1 MKRNKAIALVLSI
14 CAVLLPGGAAAQ
26 NVITRSG
33 IDNPE
38 KWINANF
45 AAGKVPPFSFAYE
58 EISSAK
64 FITEWSFSKKKLACK
79 ESGTVAYIISYTNPE
94 GTLRVSCDIKGYKD
108 SRAVEWSLRFKN
120 ISRYNTSKIA
130 VIKSADYKF
139 SEPSAAGFTA
149 QYLKGCNGATDDF
162 QMETFDLR
170 AGVIKD
176 YAPLQGLSGKGE
188 SLPFYNIISRGA
200 DSGLALAVGWS
211 GRWCVELRGVTS
223 LEYKVFA
230 GLENANFYLKPGE
243 EVRTPLV
250 ATVFWSG
257 SDPAAGP
264 NALRAFIKRHHSPK
278 VDGEVWTPLLG
289 GFDFGSPDPCTACEC
304 LTDALARAT
313 VRRYSQ
319 FGIMPD
325 ALILDRGWNISDGD
339 FTPKEDL
346 FPDGFAALSRVVHG
360 YGSRL
365 MLRLDVERIAKGS
378 PLAEQHKEF
387 MLHGGKG
394 YKYYIYD
401 FSNAKAVDFIC
412 KYVGD
417 MMENWGVDGLVCG
430 IDGCNPAHYW
440 DLADGVD
447 RDGITEMKYIAGLW
461 RFWDYIA
468 ARFPHC
474 APELS
479 AAGERIDLETVSRS
493 LVVRSRDL
501 EENYLQSQGY
511 YLSMFL
517 PYSAASATSEQAYG
531 CRSCTGGLQ
540 YIDFSL
546 FSKGGSAAEMQK
558 RVEQWRTI
566 GRYFSEDYYPITGT
580 VPLQHDDMWIV
591 QQFHDK
597 SSDSG
602 IILAFRRNSAENITF
617 AADFRGIRSDADY
630 VLLDC
635 DTDCSV
641 TVSGRELQRGYQL
654 RLDESRS
661 SLLIKYKLK

>member
-1 MKRNKAIALVLSI
+1 MKRNRAIAFILSL
-14 CAVLLPGGAAAQ
+14 CAVLLPLGAAAQ
-26 NVITRSG
+26 SVITRSG
-33 IDNPE
+33 IENPE

-64 FITEWSFSKKKLACK
+64 FITEWRFSKKKLASK
-79 ESGTVAYIISYTNPE
+79 ESGTVAYTVSYTDPE
-94 GTLRVSCDIKGYKD
+94 GVLRVSCDIKGYKD
-108 SRAVEWSLRFKN
+108 SKAVEWSVRFKN

-130 VIKSADYKF
+130 VVKSADYKF
-139 SEPSAAGFTA
+139 SEREASGFTA
-149 QYLKGCNGATDDF
+149 QYLKGCNGAADDF

-170 AGVIKD
+170 AGVIND
-176 YAPLQGLSGKGE
+176 YAPTQGLSGKGE
-188 SLPFYNIISRGA
+188 SLPYYNIISRGA
-200 DSGLALAVGWS
+200 DAGLALAVGWS

-223 LEYKVFA
+223 LEYRVFA

-250 ATVFWSG
+250 ATVFWDG
-257 SDPAAGP
+257 SDPAAGL
-264 NALRAFIKRHHSPK
+264 NAMRAFIKKHHSPK
-278 VDGEVWTPLLG
+278 VGGAVWTPILG

-304 LTDALARAT
+304 LTDDQARAT
-313 VRRYSQ
+313 VHRYSQ

-325 ALILDRGWNISDGD
+325 ALIVDRGWNKTDGD
-339 FTPKEDL
+339 LTPKEDL
-346 FPDGFAALSRVVHG
+346 FPDGFASVSRVAHS

-365 MLRLDVERIAKGS
+365 MLRMDVERIAKGS
-378 PLAEQHKEF
+378 PLAEEHKDF

-401 FSNAKAVDFIC
+401 FSNPKAVDFIC

-417 MMENWGVDGLVCG
+417 LMESWGVDGLLCG
-430 IDGCNPAHYW
+430 IDGCNLAHYW

-447 RDGITEMKYIAGLW
+447 RDGVTEMKYVAGLW

-468 ARFPHC
+468 GRFPSC
-474 APELS
+474 ALECS
-479 AAGERIDLETVSRS
+479 ASGQRLDLETVSRS
-493 LVVRSRDL
+493 LVVRSRDFDC
-501 EENYLQSQGY
+501 NYLQSQGY

-517 PYSAASATSEQAYG
+517 PYSAVPALSPLAYES
-531 CRSCTGGLQ
+531 RSCTGGLS

-546 FSKGGSAAEMQK
+546 FSRSCSAIDMRR
-558 RVEQWRTI
+558 RVEQWREL
-566 GRYFSEDYYPITGT
+566 GHYFSEDYYPITGT

-597 SSDSG
+597 KSDSG
-602 IILAFRRNSAENITF
+602 IILAFRRNSAENVTF
-617 AADFRGIRSDADY
+617 AADFRGIRADADY
-630 VLLDC
+630 LLLDC
-635 DTDCSV
+635 DSGQSV
-641 TVSGRELQRGYQL
+641 TVRGSELERGYKL

-661 SLLIKYKLK
+661 SLLIKYQLK